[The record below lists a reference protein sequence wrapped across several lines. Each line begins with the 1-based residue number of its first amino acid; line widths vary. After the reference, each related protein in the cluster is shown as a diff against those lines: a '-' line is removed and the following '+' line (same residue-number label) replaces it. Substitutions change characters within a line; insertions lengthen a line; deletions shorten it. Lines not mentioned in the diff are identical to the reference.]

1 MFVPFCTHPANQSVD
16 SSFLILASQHTSCSG
31 CWWIL
36 HTTCP
41 RHWDQ
46 RPVRCSV
53 FLAISPCQLHCLH
66 QRCTENQEGSSV
78 GLFTSIFLAGSSVD
92 CWLFFCDAVIKPK
105 HSHFHTCV
113 CSNEARISSILS
125 CKGLLALA
133 VGFAKLLPLGVAHSS
148 PGNILRSQINP
159 FFSRPSQWPVKSP
172 FSNALFFES
181 REQKHWEQVW
191 NQLPPGDCAAPHE
204 QHLKVGKRT
213 TWRFPFWQVSR
224 PLAKIAPEK
233 SHVMVILF
241 IYSTSR

>member
-159 FFSRPSQWPVKSP
+159 FFSNPHNGPLNLRSQMPFFSSPGNKSIENRCEIN
-172 FSNALFFES
+172 FHLAIA
-181 REQKHWEQVW
+181 
-191 NQLPPGDCAAPHE
+191 QL
-204 QHLKVGKRT
+204 L
-213 TWRFPFWQVSR
+213 
-224 PLAKIAPEK
+224 
-233 SHVMVILF
+233 MN
-241 IYSTSR
+241 STSRWGNGPHGVSPSDKFQGLLRRLHQKRAT